1 MVLTSFALLCDDVFV
16 ILSAYLVFLEES
28 DLSECG
34 FVVALCACQDV
45 REALELVDSLKRLYL
60 RGLRVVVAVDLI
72 GKLIDEINDFLS
84 ARLRCFGRVVVK
96 CFERSQQ
103 SAGND
108 SRYGI

>member
-1 MVLTSFALLCDDVFV
+1 M
-16 ILSAYLVFLEES
+16 SAYLVFLEES

-84 ARLRCFGRVVVK
+84 AQLRCFGRVVVK